1 MAAPKIKQLF
11 FQTEGEGFAHEHG
24 EANSAEKIYV
34 YLELEN
40 DDHNET
46 GPFSVTFTAGGQFVS
61 GATHQSMSGG
71 STDEEWF
78 TAGPLDDGQH
88 ELKLLLES
96 EDPVGYGWDEP
107 SVEGS
112 LWVTVVPARRSAIP
126 DDSEHARDWAYVNII
141 INADNFLE
149 KPLRGGRFYA
159 RITDSEGKTAAHDG
173 DVDEGILAIPGVW
186 APKKDATLTLYVDA
200 LHGDDYM
207 RLEGSGDFA
216 VTGDAVKFRAS
227 QGFQDI
233 TVNASDSQTA
243 AHKAG
248 VTGSAG
254 IEWKVIK
261 IGGEYTSETEES
273 RTTAHSQEW
282 TIRIPKDNLK
292 LTQLQ

>member
-24 EANSAEKIYV
+24 EANSAEKVYV

-40 DDHNET
+40 DDYNET
-46 GPFSVTFTAGGQFVS
+46 GPFAVTFTAGGQFVS
-61 GATHQSMSGG
+61 GATHQSMQA
-71 STDEEWF
+71 STNDEEWF
-78 TAGPLDDGQH
+78 TAGPLEEGQH
-88 ELKLLLES
+88 ELKITLES
-96 EDPVGYGWDEP
+96 EDPATYAWDEP
-107 SVEGS
+107 SVEAG
-112 LWVTVVPARRSAIP
+112 LWVTVIPARRSAIP
-126 DDSEHARDWAYVNII
+126 DDSEYSRDWAYVNII

-159 RITDSEGKTAAHDG
+159 RITDAEGKTAAHDG
-173 DVDEGILAIPGVW
+173 DVDDGIMSIPGVW
-186 APKKDATLTLYVDA
+186 APQKDATLILYVDA

-216 VTGDAVKFRAS
+216 VSGDNVKFRAA
-227 QGFQDI
+227 QGFQDV
-233 TVNASDSQTA
+233 TVTASDSQTA
-243 AHKAG
+243 AEKAG

-254 IEWKVIK
+254 IEFKVIK

-273 RTTAHSQEW
+273 RTTGQSQEW

-292 LTQLQ
+292 LTQVQ

>member
-1 MAAPKIKQLF
+1 MAAPRIKQLF

-46 GPFSVTFTAGGQFVS
+46 GPFGVTFTAGGQFVS
-61 GATHQSMSGG
+61 GATHQTMGG
-71 STDEEWF
+71 NSTDEEWF
-78 TAGPLDDGQH
+78 TAGPLGEGQH
-88 ELKLLLES
+88 ELKLLLEA
-96 EDPVGYGWDEP
+96 EDPAGFAWDEP
-107 SVEGS
+107 TVEAS
-112 LWVTVVPARRSAIP
+112 LWVTVVPARHSAIA
-126 DDSEHARDWAYVNII
+126 DDSEHSRDWAYVNIL

-200 LHGDDYM
+200 LHGDEYL

-216 VTGDAVKFRAS
+216 VNGDAVKFRAT

-233 TVNASDSQTA
+233 TVSAKDSDTA

-248 VTGSAG
+248 VKGTAG
-254 IEWKVIK
+254 LDWKIVK
-261 IGGEYTSETEES
+261 IGGEYASEDTESHTSE
-273 RTTAHSQEW
+273 HSQQW
-282 TIRIPKDNLK
+282 TIRVPKDNLK
-292 LTQLQ
+292 LNQLH

>member
-24 EANSAEKIYV
+24 EANSAEKVYV

-40 DDHNET
+40 DDVNET
-46 GPFSVTFTAGGQFVS
+46 GPFGVTCTAGGDWVS
-61 GATHQSMSGG
+61 GATHQSVMGS

-78 TAGPLDDGQH
+78 TAGPLTEGQQ
-88 ELKLLLES
+88 ELKITLEA
-96 EDPVGYGWDEP
+96 EDAASYGWDEP
-107 SVEGS
+107 VVEAS

-126 DDSEHARDWAYVNII
+126 DDSEHSRDWAYVNII

-159 RITDSEGKTAAHDG
+159 RITDAEGKTAAHDG
-173 DVDEGILAIPGVW
+173 EVDDGILSIPGVW
-186 APKKDATLTLYVDA
+186 APQKDATLTLYVDA
-200 LHGDDYM
+200 LHGDDYL

-216 VTGDAVKFRAS
+216 VTGDAVKFRAA

-233 TVNASDSQTA
+233 TVTASDSQTA
-243 AHKAG
+243 AEKAG

-254 IEWKVIK
+254 IEFKVIK
-261 IGGEYTSETEES
+261 IGGEYTSETEQS
-273 RTTAHSQEW
+273 RTTGHSQEW
-282 TIRIPKDNLK
+282 TIRVPKDNIK
-292 LTQLQ
+292 LTQVQ